1 MKLTHT
7 SPSRCRDQLILPAT
21 FTHDADSAS
30 DFRSGKIWQCGS
42 SVQLGRSA
50 AWLCSY
56 YRCASTLVLA
66 QSYRFHLSMTLSPL
80 ITLSHPQLWCCCRP
94 SRGVLRLRDGRRM
107 PTSPRVSPSQV
118 DTSHPPGKGEAL
130 YLSNAAG
137 RSGAGLFEAAD
148 GGDCTR
154 CVPAVYPA
162 HILAVS
168 SHTCR
173 TRCRP
178 PNTS

>member
-1 MKLTHT
+1 M
-7 SPSRCRDQLILPAT
+7 T
-21 FTHDADSAS
+21 FCYFSHDEISTVIS
-30 DFRSGKIWQCGS
+30 VSVKIWQCGL

-66 QSYRFHLSMTLSPL
+66 QPCRLHLYMTLSPL

-154 CVPAVYPA
+154 CVPAVYPT

-168 SHTCR
+168 DHR
-173 TRCRP
+173 ARCRHH
-178 PNTS
+178 NMS